1 MILRSGRA
9 FSLPGF
15 ALLAALSAAAP
26 GVARA
31 DMSADEQKIREL
43 DKQWVA
49 AVQAKDAA
57 ASAGF
62 YAADGALLAQNA
74 PIAKGSAAV
83 AAAWQGLLAM
93 KNIDLTFAPT
103 EVTVSA
109 GGDMAY
115 DVGTYS
121 LSFDSDK
128 GPVKDMGKYV
138 VVWKNVDGQW
148 KVAADIFN
156 SDGAPK

>member
-1 MILRSGRA
+1 M
-9 FSLPGF
+9 SLVSRMAAVMPGL
-15 ALLAALSAAAP
+15 AMVTGVLLAAMGA
-26 GVARA
+26 ARA
-31 DMSADEQKIREL
+31 DMSADEQKIRAL
-43 DKQWVA
+43 DQQWVA

-83 AAAWQGLLAM
+83 AAAWQGLLGM

-109 GGDMAY
+109 GGDLAY
-115 DVGTYS
+115 DIGTYA
-121 LSFDSDK
+121 LSFDGDK
-128 GPVKDMGKYV
+128 GPVKDVGKYV
-138 VVWKNVDGQW
+138 VVWKKVDGQW

-156 SDGAPK
+156 SDGAAK

>member
-1 MILRSGRA
+1 MTFRSVMASVMLVG
-9 FSLPGF
+9 SVL
-15 ALLAALSAAAP
+15 ALSAT
-26 GVARA
+26 ARA

-43 DKQWVA
+43 DQKWVA

-62 YAADGALLAQNA
+62 YAADGALLAANA
-74 PIAKGSAAV
+74 PIARGTAAV
-83 AAAWQGLLAM
+83 TATWQGLLGL
-93 KNIDLTFAPT
+93 KNINLTFAPT
-103 EVTVSA
+103 QVMVSNS
-109 GGDMAY
+109 GDMAY
-115 DVGTYS
+115 DIGTYA

-128 GPVKDMGKYV
+128 GAVKDVGKYV
-138 VVWKNVDGQW
+138 VVWKKVGGEW